1 MRPRLTRESLTV
13 TIKELLEKHPHLE
26 EDDRALVS
34 EVYAAIYPYRY
45 DFHQFLY
52 GLKSG
57 EIPSERDIMQIKNQI
72 KSNEKS
78 I

>member
-1 MRPRLTRESLTV
+1 MSVRLTRQSLTV
-13 TIKELLEKHPHLE
+13 TIKGLLDRHPHLE